1 MNSISE
7 PVKRFDFDD
16 KVSGKARYCAD
27 LQYENM
33 LYARTLRSDR
43 PRARITGIIYPSL
56 PDGYFIVD
64 KTDLPG
70 PNSVPIVYDD
80 QPYLARDE
88 VNYIGEPILLVV
100 GPDKT
105 IVLDIIKNIEVAYED
120 IPAILSLE
128 EAIRAEKPPIFR
140 GQPYFVEYQ
149 YSHGDVDQAIMA
161 STQSVCDDF
170 FTGYQEQAY
179 LEPQAM
185 LAQYTD
191 GKITVWG
198 SMQCPYYIHEALM
211 QALNF
216 PKEKVRVVQLP
227 TGGGFGGK
235 EEYPSIIAVHA
246 ALAAIKSGCPVQLVL
261 ERGEDILCTTKR
273 HPAHIKITSYLDR
286 EQRILAR
293 EVDIYTD
300 AGAYA
305 GLSSVV
311 LQRLMFACCGVY
323 QLDHLRV
330 RGWAMATNKVVSGA
344 FRGFGGPQAM
354 FAAEMHMEHIAR
366 ELQIDSLELRRRG
379 LLKKGDLS
387 ATGGRFHDDIKLEEI
402 IASIEEISQ
411 YSQKRQQYSAGG
423 LGLRG
428 IGCSLFFHGAGFTG
442 NGERDILKTR
452 VTLRKNFD
460 GQVEVLVS
468 SSEIGQGVGTTLRK
482 IAAKVLDIPLQQ
494 VVYNYPDT
502 DVCPD
507 SGPTIASRSILIAGK
522 LIEDCALELKSCWDQ
537 PEVECSHDYQYPGH
551 LAWDNERFQGD
562 AYVDY
567 AWGANVVE
575 VEVDPLSGEIE
586 VLGAWGVFDAGTPL
600 DDRIVR
606 GQIDGAMLQGL
617 GYASMEVLQDE
628 DGRFL
633 QGGFTNYII
642 PTCADFPPIQSRL
655 IENPGRIGP
664 LGARGLGEIPLV
676 GAAPALA
683 MAVEQAIGKKID
695 RIPLT
700 PEYIMELMYGG

>member
-1 MNSISE
+1 MNSISN

-16 KVSGKARYCAD
+16 KVSGKACYCAD
-27 LQYENM
+27 LELENM

-43 PRARITGIIYPSL
+43 PRARITGIRIPTL

-64 KTDLPG
+64 KSDLPG

-80 QPYLARDE
+80 QPYLAGNE

-100 GPDKT
+100 GPEKT
-105 IVLDIIKNIEVAYED
+105 TILDIKDAIEVDYED

-128 EAIRAEKPPIFR
+128 EAIRADKPRIFR
-140 GQPYFVEYQ
+140 DQPHFVEYH
-149 YSHGDVDQAIMA
+149 YSRGDLNKAIAA
-161 STQSVCDDF
+161 STFSICDEF
-170 FTGYQEQAY
+170 YTGYQEQAY

-185 LAQYTD
+185 LAQYKD
-191 GKITVWG
+191 GQITVWG
-198 SMQCPYYIHEALM
+198 SMQCPYYIHQALM
-211 QALNF
+211 QALNL
-216 PKEKVRVVQLP
+216 PKEMVRVIQLP

-246 ALAAIKSGCPVQLVL
+246 ALAAVKSGHPVQLVL

-273 HPAHIKITSYLDR
+273 HPAHIKMTSYLDQ
-286 EQRILAR
+286 EQRIIAR

-311 LQRLMFACCGVY
+311 LQRLMFSCCGVY
-323 QLDHLRV
+323 RLDHLRV
-330 RGWAMATNKVVSGA
+330 RGRAMATNKVVSGA

-354 FAAEMHMEHIAR
+354 FAVEMHMEHIAR
-366 ELQIDSLELRRRG
+366 ELKVDALELRRRN
-379 LLKKGDLS
+379 LLRTGDLS
-387 ATGGRFHDDIKLEEI
+387 TTGGKFHDDIKLEQI
-402 IASIEEISQ
+402 ITSMEEISE
-411 YSQKRQQYSAGG
+411 YSQKRQRYAAGG
-423 LGLRG
+423 SELRG

-442 NGERDILKTR
+442 NGERDILRSR
-452 VTLRKNFD
+452 VTLRKNLN

-468 SSEIGQGVGTTLRK
+468 SSELGQGVGTTFRK
-482 IAAKVLDIPLQQ
+482 IAAQVLDIPLQQ
-494 VVYNYPDT
+494 VVYHYPDT
-502 DVCPD
+502 AVCPD
-507 SGPTIASRSILIAGK
+507 SGPTIASRSILIVGR
-522 LIEDCALELKSCWDQ
+522 LIEECALELKSCWDQ

-551 LAWDNERFQGD
+551 LSWDNERFQGD

-567 AWGANVVE
+567 SWGANVVE

-586 VLGAWGVFDAGTPL
+586 VLGAWGVFDTGTPL

-617 GYASMEVLQDE
+617 GYASMEVLQAK
-628 DGRFL
+628 DGRLL
-633 QGGFTNYII
+633 QEGFTNYII
-642 PTCADFPPIQSRL
+642 PTCADFPLIQSTL
-655 IENPGRIGP
+655 IDNPGRTGP
-664 LGARGLGEIPLV
+664 LGARGLGELPLV
-676 GAAPALA
+676 GVAPALA
-683 MAVEQAIGKKID
+683 LAVEQAIGKKID
-695 RIPLT
+695 RIPVT